1 MKRINS
7 NKGDNTMRRALVLL
21 CVTGLVA
28 AGCKSSGDEVGSTE
42 STAAPTTAA
51 PTTEPTDSAAPTSD
65 GPTTDVTTTDA
76 PTTDAPT
83 TTEPPE
89 PGVGV
94 SDDTIKIGV
103 IYPDLAAIRDI
114 VNLDHGDYLSA
125 FQALADDINANDGI
139 NGRMLEL
146 VDGPV
151 DVTSTDAAST
161 TCTKLTED
169 EQVFAVIGSLQAS
182 AVECY
187 VTQHDTALVGG
198 QQTDDLLSAAVA
210 PWFAYTAPIDRLALK
225 TIEGVAAEG
234 GFDGKKVGVITLPIY
249 GPMMESTVNP
259 ALDAAGADVVETAV
273 IDVPDGDT
281 AAATAAAATILEKF
295 RAQDVDLVVTVGD
308 AFLNTNTALEQTD
321 YRPQI
326 VATDA
331 NPVVTALVGR
341 TDFSAFQGLIAGST
355 PSKAVQWGDP
365 AMQECVDVIRTAQP
379 DRQITDPLNQA
390 EGERDTFVSV
400 VTSCQSMALFRAIA
414 EAAGPGLNNDT
425 FRAAGESLG
434 EFTVPGNGGVQNY
447 TADALSG
454 DPAVFLA
461 RFDPATNT
469 VEPDSEPVP

>member
-1 MKRINS
+1 MSELSTGTRRIVEL
-7 NKGDNTMRRALVLL
+7 GALIALDTKLMLL
-21 CVTGLVA
+21 
-28 AGCKSSGDEVGSTE
+28 D
-42 STAAPTTAA
+42 
-51 PTTEPTDSAAPTSD
+51 EPTAGVAQRETEAF
-65 GPTTDVTTTDA
+65 GPLIQ
-76 PTTDAPT
+76 
-83 TTEPPE
+83 
-89 PGVGV
+89 
-94 SDDTIKIGV
+94 TIREELG
-103 IYPDLAAIRDI
+103 AAILIIEHDMPMVMSISDRIYCLEAGRRDRRGRACGGARDDPAVI
-114 VNLDHGDYLSA
+114 ASYL
-125 FQALADDINANDGI
+125 G
-139 NGRMLEL
+139 
-146 VDGPV
+146 
-151 DVTSTDAAST
+151 TDERT
-161 TCTKLTED
+161 QCTKLTED

-187 VTQHDTALVGG
+187 VTQHETALVGG
-198 QQTDDLLSAAVA
+198 QQTDDLLAVAVA
-210 PWFAYTAPIDRLALK
+210 PWFAFTAPIDRLALK
-225 TIEGVAAEG
+225 TIEGAAAEG
-234 GFDGKKVGVITLPIY
+234 VFDGKKVGVITLPLY
-249 GPMMESTVNP
+249 EPMMESSVNP
-259 ALDAAGADVVETAV
+259 ALDAAGVDVVETAV
-273 IDVPDGDT
+273 IDVPDGDA

-295 RAQDVDLVVTVGD
+295 RAEDVELVVTVGD

-365 AMQECVDVIRTAQP
+365 AMQECVDVIRSAQP

-400 VTSCQSMALFRAIA
+400 VTACQSVALFRAIA

-454 DPAVFLA
+454 DPAVFLG
-461 RFDPATNT
+461 RFDPSTNT
-469 VEPDSEPVP
+469 LEPDAEPVP